1 MGMPTSSEFVTL
13 CQTQVSLMAS
23 LGASLSVVYLTE
35 DWMDDTHHKLI
46 PVAAYPDTTVAWL
59 DDQAM
64 LSLPQ
69 DSQTVALAPKF
80 SALTPS
86 KPSNLADA
94 DTVALEL
101 SRASQADS
109 SSEEND
115 PDLKQQPQKIVIPLV
130 HQDVVMGFLVTGRE
144 DRPWNAQEQH
154 QLQGIAHSL
163 AAACT
168 LDRRFQWLRRRYEQQ
183 QQVQTQQ
190 HQVLQNLL
198 HQLKSPL
205 TALKTF
211 GKLLRRRFLPEDKNY
226 KIADSI
232 IRESDRIT
240 ELLQQVDQTLEIADT
255 QYPLPPHSENSNTP
269 EEPTWVVADSS
280 IPAQPLNLK
289 PSPAKPLLPAAQLT
303 ESVNLAAVLQ
313 PLLTSAIAVAEE
325 RQLSCQVNLPSNL
338 PPVQANSQALREV
351 LSNILDNALKYTP
364 AGGTIEIQVRLNAN
378 QIGVGISDTGPGIP
392 QTDLE
397 HLFERGYRGVQA
409 DGEISGTGL
418 GLAIARGLIQQMQGE
433 IQVFSPKHP
442 DWISSITSDSIELHP
457 GTTFVVWLQLSR

>member
-59 DDQAM
+59 EDQAM

-86 KPSNLADA
+86 KPSNPT
-94 DTVALEL
+94 DTDGVALEL
-101 SRASQADS
+101 SMASQADS

-115 PDLKQQPQKIVIPLV
+115 PDLEQQPQKIVIPLV

-190 HQVLQNLL
+190 YQTLQNLL

-211 GKLLRRRFLPEDKNY
+211 GKLLRRRFLPEDKNH

-232 IRESDRIT
+232 LRESDRIT
-240 ELLQQVDQTLEIADT
+240 ELLQQVDQTLEIGDT
-255 QYPLPPHSENSNTP
+255 QYCLPPNSEYGDAA
-269 EEPTWVVADSS
+269 EENTWVATESPTPD
-280 IPAQPLNLK
+280 QPRNLQ
-289 PSPAKPLLPAAQLT
+289 PSPVPALLPAAQFT
-303 ESVNLAAVLQ
+303 ESIHLETVLQ
-313 PLLTSAIAVAEE
+313 PLLISAIAVAGE

-338 PPVQANSQALREV
+338 PLIQANPQALREV

-364 AGGTIEIQVRLNAN
+364 AGGIIEIQVRLNAN
-378 QIGVGISDTGPGIP
+378 QLGVGISDTGPGIP

-409 DGEISGTGL
+409 AGEISGTGL
-418 GLAIARGLIQQMQGE
+418 GLAIARDLIQHMQGN

-442 DWISSITSDSIELHP
+442 DWISSISARIH
-457 GTTFVVWLQLSR
+457 